1 MVACI
6 EYEILTFH
14 HDDENDDTGVGEQWA
29 LIVNDGTGSSK
40 RLRAS
45 MKIPGSSE
53 HPPSNDSLRCLT
65 GSSPAHPLRL
75 I

>member
-1 MVACI
+1 MVVCI
-6 EYEILTFH
+6 KYEILTFH
-14 HDDENDDTGVGEQWA
+14 DDETNDD
-29 LIVNDGTGSSK
+29 TGSSK

-53 HPPSNDSLRCLT
+53 HPPSNDSLRCLP
-65 GSSPAHPLRL
+65 GSSPAHALRL